1 MAPLLGRKPYP
12 LAKPL
17 AEAPGP
23 GEEVHIIEHT
33 KEAFRN
39 KEEYEARVQRYN
51 ERIWTCKSTGSSQL
65 THKEAWEEEQ
75 EVTELLQEEYP
86 QWFEKPVLEMVHH
99 NTVSLDKLVEMAW
112 VEILT
117 KYAVDEECDFLVG
130 KDKTLQVKVVKIHP
144 LENPEG
150 ETAEKKLEGAC
161 DSPSSDKENA
171 SQENQRKEPP
181 PREEE
186 NRRESLSDRARRSP
200 RKLPTAMKEEKKKW
214 VMPKFLPHKYD
225 VKLINED
232 KVISDVPADSLFRTE
247 RPPTKEIMRYF
258 IRHYALRLGMGE
270 SAPWVVE
277 DELVKKFNLPSKFSD
292 FLLDPHKFLA
302 ENPSAKR
309 KSLSSPEGKPSKKL
323 KMSETPEEDSGNEK
337 GEKKR
342 KKKKDSLG
350 MPLSPTIWGHM
361 QKIKI
366 NGSPL
371 KVKNSGTPKKGD
383 GKGSAPSTPKSGRKS
398 GDKKE
403 GKKSGKSSDKKLNIL
418 KASKKD
424 GKAGPK
430 TPKMKQMT
438 LLHLAKSTPAGS
450 PKKRARSTG
459 MGTPKLGKP
468 LHPMALHLLRY
479 YKENKGKEDKKNSL
493 SSLISK
499 AAKTLSPDER
509 GRLPE
514 ELKELVQKR
523 WELLEQKKRWAA
535 MSEEEKQEEMKKRRE
550 ELKEKLREKAKERR
564 EKEMLVRREQSRR
577 YEDQEIEG
585 DKSLPTFKL
594 VDMPEGLPNTL
605 FGDVAMV
612 VDFLQCYAGLLMPDD
627 QYPITAAALMEA
639 LAGERSGFHYLNRVL
654 VVLLQTLLQDE
665 LAEGYSELDMPLSE
679 IPLTMHS
686 VSELARLC
694 LRPCD
699 AHGEESGQGS
709 EDSGGLGGFDD
720 VVTSE
725 FLDKLD
731 TMEVFE
737 LSPEEKVN
745 LLVALCHRILMTYS
759 VEDHVDARQ
768 QRSAELW
775 KERLAMLKEVNDRKK
790 AERKMRKEMEVKGE
804 KKKEGGAKKEIK
816 KEVKVEP
823 EPEPED
829 MISSV
834 KSRRLMA
841 MQAKKEKEELDRQNK
856 ERMEKEA
863 EEERMR
869 KQRAAAERAFQDG
882 ITKARLVMRRTP
894 LGTDR
899 NHNRYWLFSDVVPG
913 LYIEKGWVHE
923 GIDYSFTPPPE
934 DKPAEPEVEEEEDG
948 ASTATHDSQG
958 AEKDDGSIDGAISE
972 GAQQGAVADIC
983 IETTVPKQGQNL
995 WFICDNPAE
1004 LDELVESLHPQGV
1017 RESELRAKIQS
1028 RYQDIL
1034 HSIHLTR
1041 KARMG
1046 LRTCD
1051 GHAELLNYLR
1061 SDIQEVASRLHK
1073 GGLGYLDDD
1082 KDLKDELKDTESLKD
1097 FGECIITIQACVIK
1111 KFLQGFMAPKQKK
1124 KKKHG
1129 GEESSKAEEVD
1140 EEKRLA
1146 EEARVATAV
1155 EKWKTAIR
1163 EAQTFSRMHVL
1174 LGMLDACIKWDM
1186 SAENARCKVCR
1197 RKGDDEK
1204 LILCDECNKAF
1215 HLFCLRP
1222 ALYRIPAGEWLC
1234 PACQPTVARRGSRSR
1249 NYNQDTDE
1257 EEDEEESE
1265 EEDSEEDEE
1274 DEEENDYKA
1283 MGHSLRP
1290 RKKNK
1295 QSSSRQKSSKSK
1307 SKKPSSSSSSQS
1319 NKQRTGPNSP
1329 ADIDE
1334 LVRQSSQSGVRR
1346 QALELERCEEI
1357 LKKLTKFR
1365 YSWPF
1370 REPVSPEEAE
1380 DYLDIISQPMDFQTM
1395 LGKFSQGS
1403 YRHAQ
1408 DFLEDIKLVF
1418 SNAEEYNQQGSTVL
1432 SCMVKTEQT
1441 FTELLQ
1447 KLLPGLSYLRRRS
1460 RKRVSQ
1466 APATSEEEEEEEEEE
1481 GEEDEEEEEEEDQ
1494 EEEEVPKK
1502 KMQNG
1507 KSNRKRVRNGRGRR
1521 DEESES
1527 EEDNEE
1533 EEEEHDDDD
1542 GRRRSKRTSAT
1553 SSKKDY
1559 REQDSDGERDTRR
1572 LVQRGACRRRH
1583 WGRPSRR
1590 AEEGEPDQPATFQR
1604 DKNRLHEVAGRDGSG
1619 VYWVSDWSPV
1629 ARSATYFLSNQC
1641 SSAQVGQAGLCLTQ
1655 QVFGLSRSC
1664 HWSVNWGGSTRPRS
1678 GAHELEHV
1686 AETPPA
1692 ESLAESALQ
1701 AKQPFLIVKCDPH
1714 GVRVQDSQRSP
1725 AKPSTTSTM
1734 AEQ

>member
-1 MAPLLGRKPYP
+1 
-12 LAKPL
+12 
-17 AEAPGP
+17 
-23 GEEVHIIEHT
+23 
-33 KEAFRN
+33 
-39 KEEYEARVQRYN
+39 
-51 ERIWTCKSTGSSQL
+51 
-65 THKEAWEEEQ
+65 
-75 EVTELLQEEYP
+75 
-86 QWFEKPVLEMVHH
+86 MVHH

-112 VEILT
+112 LEILT

-130 KDKTLQVKVVKIHP
+130 KEKSLQVKVVKIHP
-144 LENPEG
+144 LDNPEG
-150 ETAEKKLEGAC
+150 ESGEKKLEGAC

-200 RKLPTAMKEEKKKW
+200 RKLPIAMKEEKKRW

-232 KVISDVPADSLFRTE
+232 KVISDVPADSLYRTE

-309 KSLSSPEGKPSKKL
+309 KSLSSPEGKPNKRL
-323 KMSETPEEDSGNEK
+323 KTPDTPGEDSGNEK

-342 KKKKDSLG
+342 KRKKDSLG

-361 QKIKI
+361 QKM

-371 KVKNSGTPKKGD
+371 KMKNSGSPKKGE

-403 GKKSGKSSDKKLNIL
+403 GKKTGKSSDKKLNVL

-424 GKAGPK
+424 GKAGAK

-438 LLHLAKSTPAGS
+438 LLHLAKSTSSGS

-479 YKENKGKEDKKNSL
+479 YKENKGKEDKRNSL

-499 AAKTLSPDER
+499 AAKTLSPDDR
-509 GRLPE
+509 DRLPE

-535 MSEEEKQEEMKKRRE
+535 MSEEEKQEEMKKKRK

-585 DKSLPTFKL
+585 GKTLPVFKL

-612 VDFLQCYAGLLMPDD
+612 VDFLHCYAGLLMPDN
-627 QYPITAAALMEA
+627 QYPITAVALMEA
-639 LAGERSGFHYLNRVL
+639 LAGERSGFLYLNRVL

-665 LAEGYSELDMPLSE
+665 LAEGYSELDIPLSE

-699 AHGEESGQGS
+699 AHGEESNQGS
-709 EDSGGLGGFDD
+709 LDTGALGGFDD

-725 FLDKLD
+725 FLEKLE
-731 TMEVFE
+731 TIEVFE
-737 LSPEEKVN
+737 LSPEEKVS

-759 VEDHVDARQ
+759 VEDHVDAMQ
-768 QRSAELW
+768 QRSAEVW

-790 AERKMRKEMEVKGE
+790 AEKQMRKEMEVKGE
-804 KKKEGGAKKEIK
+804 KKKEGSAKKENK

-834 KSRRLMA
+834 KSRRLMS
-841 MQAKKEKEELDRQNK
+841 MQAKKEKEEMDRQNK
-856 ERMEKEA
+856 ERMEKGA

-869 KQRAAAERAFQDG
+869 KQRASVEKAFQEG
-882 ITKARLVMRRTP
+882 ITKSRLVTRRTQ

-923 GIDYSFTPPPE
+923 SIDYNFTPPPE
-934 DKPAEPEVEEEEDG
+934 EKPAKPEEEEDG
-948 ASTATHDSQG
+948 ESAVTQDSQG
-958 AEKDDGSIDGAISE
+958 AEQDDGSIDGAISE
-972 GAQQGAVADIC
+972 GAQQGAAVDIC
-983 IETTVPKQGQNL
+983 IETTVPNQGQNL
-995 WFICDNPAE
+995 WFICDNTAE
-1004 LDELVESLHPQGV
+1004 LEELVESLHPQGV
-1017 RESELRAKIQS
+1017 RESNLKAKIQS
-1028 RYQDIL
+1028 RYQDVL
-1034 HSIHLTR
+1034 HSVHLTR
-1041 KARMG
+1041 KAKMG

-1051 GHAELLNYLR
+1051 GYSELLNYLR
-1061 SDIQEVASRLHK
+1061 SDIQEVASRLQK
-1073 GGLGYLDDD
+1073 GGLGYLDDNVD
-1082 KDLKDELKDTESLKD
+1082 IEEQLKDMENLKD

-1124 KKKHG
+1124 KKKQG

-1140 EEKRLA
+1140 DEKRLA

-1155 EKWKTAIR
+1155 EKWKTALR
-1163 EAQTFSRMHVL
+1163 EALTFSRMHVL

-1222 ALYRIPAGEWLC
+1222 ALYGIPTGEWLC

-1249 NYNQDTDE
+1249 NYNEDTDDEEEE

-1265 EEDSEEDEE
+1265 EEESEEE

-1295 QSSSRQKSSKSK
+1295 QSSSRQKISKSK
-1307 SKKPSSSSSSQS
+1307 PKKQSSSSSQS
-1319 NKQRTGPNSP
+1319 SKPRTGPNSP

-1334 LVRQSSQSGVRR
+1334 LVRQSSQTGVRR
-1346 QALELERCEEI
+1346 QVLELEKCEEI
-1357 LKKLTKFR
+1357 LKKLMKFR

-1370 REPVSPEEAE
+1370 RDPVSVEEAE
-1380 DYLDIISQPMDFQTM
+1380 DYLDIISQPMDFHTM

-1408 DFLEDIKLVF
+1408 DFMEDLKLVF

-1460 RKRVSQ
+1460 RKRISQ
-1466 APATSEEEEEEEEEE
+1466 APATSEEEEEEEEVDEE
-1481 GEEDEEEEEEEDQ
+1481 EVEEEEEEE
-1494 EEEEVPKK
+1494 EEEEPKK

-1507 KSNRKRVRNGRGRR
+1507 KSNGKKPRNVRGQK
-1521 DEESES
+1521 EEER
-1527 EEDNEE
+1527 EE
-1533 EEEEHDDDD
+1533 EEDDDD
-1542 GRRRSKRTSAT
+1542 DDDDKRRSKRTSTT
-1553 SSKKDY
+1553 SGRKDY

-1572 LVQRGACRRRH
+1572 TRQRGG
-1583 WGRPSRR
+1583 W
-1590 AEEGEPDQPATFQR
+1590 
-1604 DKNRLHEVAGRDGSG
+1604 
-1619 VYWVSDWSPV
+1619 SDV
-1629 ARSATYFLSNQC
+1629 GGARSEKDR
-1641 SSAQVGQAGLCLTQ
+1641 SSQ
-1655 QVFGLSRSC
+1655 QRHSKRQKRS
-1664 HWSVNWGGSTRPRS
+1664 
-1678 GAHELEHV
+1678 
-1686 AETPPA
+1686 
-1692 ESLAESALQ
+1692 
-1701 AKQPFLIVKCDPH
+1701 
-1714 GVRVQDSQRSP
+1714 
-1725 AKPSTTSTM
+1725 
-1734 AEQ
+1734 

>member
-17 AEAPGP
+17 AEPPGP
-23 GEEVHIIEHT
+23 GEEVYIIEHT

-39 KEEYEARVQRYN
+39 KEEYESRLQRYD

-117 KYAVDEECDFLVG
+117 KYAVGEECDFLVG
-130 KDKTLQVKVVKIHP
+130 KDKSLQVKVVKIHP

-150 ETAEKKLEGAC
+150 ETGEKKLEGAC

-171 SQENQRKEPP
+171 SQENQRKEPL

-200 RKLPTAMKEEKKKW
+200 RKLPTATKEEKKKW

-232 KVISDVPADSLFRTE
+232 KVISDVPADSLYRTE

-292 FLLDPHKFLA
+292 FLLDPHK
-302 ENPSAKR
+302 NPSTKR
-309 KSLSSPEGKPSKKL
+309 KSLTSPEGKPSKK
-323 KMSETPEEDSGNEK
+323 
-337 GEKKR
+337 
-342 KKKKDSLG
+342 KKKKD
-350 MPLSPTIWGHM
+350 
-361 QKIKI
+361 KIKM

-371 KVKNSGTPKKGD
+371 KVKNSGTPKKGE
-383 GKGSAPSTPKSGRKS
+383 GKGSTTSTPKSGRKS

-403 GKKSGKSSDKKLNIL
+403 GKKTGKSGDKKLNVL

-424 GKAGPK
+424 GKAGAK

-438 LLHLAKSTPAGS
+438 LLHLAKSTSAGS

-499 AAKTLSPDER
+499 AAKTLSPDDR

-535 MSEEEKQEEMKKRRE
+535 MSEEERQEEMKKRRE
-550 ELKEKLREKAKERR
+550 EIKEKLREKAKERR

-585 DKSLPTFKL
+585 GKTLPTFKL

-612 VDFLQCYAGLLMPDD
+612 VDFLHCYAGLLMPDD
-627 QYPITAAALMEA
+627 QYPITAMALMEA
-639 LAGERSGFHYLNRVL
+639 LAGERSGFLYLNRVL

-665 LAEGYSELDMPLSE
+665 LAEGYNELDMPLSE

-699 AHGEESGQGS
+699 AHGEESGKGS
-709 EDSGGLGGFDD
+709 EDLGPMGGFDD

-725 FLDKLD
+725 FLEKLE
-731 TMEVFE
+731 TIEVFE
-737 LSPEEKVN
+737 LSPEEKVS

-759 VEDHVDARQ
+759 VEDHVDEMQ

-790 AERKMRKEMEVKGE
+790 AERKRRKEMEGKGE
-804 KKKEGGAKKEIK
+804 KKKEGGSKKEAK
-816 KEVKVEP
+816 KEVKVEQ

-841 MQAKKEKEELDRQNK
+841 MQAKKEKEEMDRQNK
-856 ERMEKEA
+856 GKLHSRA

-923 GIDYSFTPPPE
+923 SIDYR
-934 DKPAEPEVEEEEDG
+934 
-948 ASTATHDSQG
+948 

-972 GAQQGAVADIC
+972 AAQQGAAADVC
-983 IETTVPKQGQNL
+983 IETTAPKQGQNL
-995 WFICDNPAE
+995 WFICDNPADLE
-1004 LDELVESLHPQGV
+1004 ELVEGLHPQGV
-1017 RESELRAKIQS
+1017 RESELKAKIQS
-1028 RYQDIL
+1028 RYQDIV

-1041 KARMG
+1041 KARLG

-1051 GHAELLNYLR
+1051 GYTELLKYLC
-1061 SDIQEVASRLHK
+1061 SDIQEVASRLQK
-1073 GGLGYLDDD
+1073 GGLGYLDDNMD
-1082 KDLKDELKDTESLKD
+1082 IEDRVISFLKD

-1222 ALYRIPAGEWLC
+1222 ALYRIPHGEWLC

-1249 NYNQDTDE
+1249 NYNQDTEE

-1265 EEDSEEDEE
+1265 EEESEVDEDDEDDS
-1274 DEEENDYKA
+1274 DYKITR
-1283 MGHSLRP
+1283 HRCEY
-1290 RKKNK
+1290 
-1295 QSSSRQKSSKSK
+1295 
-1307 SKKPSSSSSSQS
+1307 
-1319 NKQRTGPNSP
+1319 QRGNYIQVSFVLLLFS
-1329 ADIDE
+1329 DCC
-1334 LVRQSSQSGVRR
+1334 LCVRFLQVRQSSQSGVRR

-1357 LKKLTKFR
+1357 LKKLMKFR

-1370 REPVSPEEAE
+1370 REPVSAEEAE

-1460 RKRVSQ
+1460 RKRVKFPIK
-1466 APATSEEEEEEEEEE
+1466 AMD
-1481 GEEDEEEEEEEDQ
+1481 ED
-1494 EEEEVPKK
+1494 
-1502 KMQNG
+1502 
-1507 KSNRKRVRNGRGRR
+1507 
-1521 DEESES
+1521 
-1527 EEDNEE
+1527 
-1533 EEEEHDDDD
+1533 
-1542 GRRRSKRTSAT
+1542 RS
-1553 SSKKDY
+1553 
-1559 REQDSDGERDTRR
+1559 
-1572 LVQRGACRRRH
+1572 
-1583 WGRPSRR
+1583 
-1590 AEEGEPDQPATFQR
+1590 
-1604 DKNRLHEVAGRDGSG
+1604 
-1619 VYWVSDWSPV
+1619 SPCFICV
-1629 ARSATYFLSNQC
+1629 ELMSI
-1641 SSAQVGQAGLCLTQ
+1641 
-1655 QVFGLSRSC
+1655 
-1664 HWSVNWGGSTRPRS
+1664 PRS
-1678 GAHELEHV
+1678 
-1686 AETPPA
+1686 
-1692 ESLAESALQ
+1692 
-1701 AKQPFLIVKCDPH
+1701 D
-1714 GVRVQDSQRSP
+1714 
-1725 AKPSTTSTM
+1725 
-1734 AEQ
+1734 

>member
-12 LAKPL
+12 LVKPL
-17 AEAPGP
+17 AEPPGP
-23 GEEVHIIEHT
+23 GEEVYIIEHT

-39 KEEYEARVQRYN
+39 KEEYEARLERYS
-51 ERIWTCKSTGSSQL
+51 ERIWTCKSTGSNQL

-75 EVTELLQEEYP
+75 EVTELLQEEYNE
-86 QWFEKPVLEMVHH
+86 WFEKPVLEMVHH

-117 KYAVDEECDFLVG
+117 KYAVGEECDFLVG
-130 KDKTLQVKVVKIHP
+130 KDKSLRVKVVKVHP

-150 ETAEKKLEGAC
+150 EPGEKKLEGAC

-181 PREEE
+181 LREEE
-186 NRRESLSDRARRSP
+186 SRRESLSDRARRSP
-200 RKLPTAMKEEKKKW
+200 RKLPTAMKEEKKRW

-232 KVISDVPADSLFRTE
+232 KVISNVPVDSLFRTE
-247 RPPTKEIMRYF
+247 RPPTKEIIRYF
-258 IRHYALRLGMGE
+258 IRHYALRLGMAE
-270 SAPWVVE
+270 NAPWVVE
-277 DELVKKFNLPSKFSD
+277 DELVKKYSLPSKFSD

-309 KSLSSPEGKPSKKL
+309 KSLTSPDGRSSKKL
-323 KMSETPEEDSGNEK
+323 KTGDTAGQESGNEK

-342 KKKKDSLG
+342 RKKSDGLG

-361 QKIKI
+361 Q
-366 NGSPL
+366 
-371 KVKNSGTPKKGD
+371 VKNSGTPKKD
-383 GKGSAPSTPKSGRKS
+383 GKGSSPASPRSGRKS
-398 GDKKE
+398 VDKKR
-403 GKKSGKSSDKKLNIL
+403 GKKTGKGDDKLNVL

-424 GKAGPK
+424 GKAGAK

-438 LLHLAKSTPAGS
+438 LLHLAKSPPAGS

-499 AAKTLSPDER
+499 AAKALSSDDR

-514 ELKELVQKR
+514 ELRELVQKR

-535 MSEEEKQEEMKKRRE
+535 MSEEERKVEMKKKRE
-550 ELKEKLREKAKERR
+550 ELREKLREKAKERR
-564 EKEMLVRREQSRR
+564 VKEMLVRREQSRR

-585 DKSLPTFKL
+585 GKNLPAFKL

-605 FGDVAMV
+605 FGNVAMV
-612 VDFLQCYAGLLMPDD
+612 VDFLHCYAGLLMPDD
-627 QYPITAAALMEA
+627 QYPITAVALIEA
-639 LAGERSGFHYLNRVL
+639 LAGDRSGFLYLNRVL

-686 VSELARLC
+686 ASELARLC

-699 AHGEESGQGS
+699 THGEESGQGS
-709 EDSGGLGGFDD
+709 EDSGAPGGFDD
-720 VVTSE
+720 VVTTE
-725 FLDKLD
+725 YLEKLE
-731 TMEVFE
+731 TVEVFE
-737 LSPEEKVN
+737 LTPEEKVT

-759 VEDHVDARQ
+759 VVDHVDAKQ

-775 KERLAMLKEVNDRKK
+775 KERLAMLKEVNDRKR
-790 AERKMRKEMEVKGE
+790 AEKKMRKEMESKGE
-804 KKKEGGAKKEIK
+804 KKKESSVKKENK
-816 KEVKVEP
+816 KEAVKA

-834 KSRRLMA
+834 KNRRLMA
-841 MQAKKEKEELDRQNK
+841 MQAKKEKEEMDRQNK

-863 EEERMR
+863 EEERIR
-869 KQRAAAERAFQDG
+869 KQRAATERAFQDG

-923 GIDYSFTPPPE
+923 GIDYNFTPPPE
-934 DKPAEPEVEEEEDG
+934 DKPAEPEVEDEEEEDSE
-948 ASTATHDSQG
+948 AAAAPDSQE
-958 AEKDDGSIDGAISE
+958 AEKDDGSVDGAASE
-972 GAQQGAVADIC
+972 GLQQGPAVDVC

-995 WFICDNPAE
+995 WFICGSPAE
-1004 LDELVESLHPQGV
+1004 LEELVESLHPQGV
-1017 RESELRAKIQS
+1017 RESELKGNIQS
-1028 RYQDIL
+1028 RYQEIV
-1034 HSIHLTR
+1034 HSIHLSR
-1041 KARMG
+1041 KAKLG

-1051 GHAELLNYLR
+1051 GYSELLKYMR
-1061 SDIQEVASRLHK
+1061 SDIQEVASRLQK
-1073 GGLGYLDDD
+1073 GGLGYLDDNTD
-1082 KDLKDELKDTESLKD
+1082 IEDQLEHMESLKD
-1097 FGECIITIQACVIK
+1097 FGECVITIQACVIK

-1124 KKKHG
+1124 KKKQG

-1222 ALYRIPAGEWLC
+1222 ALYRIPTGEWLC
-1234 PACQPTVARRGSRSR
+1234 PACQPTIARRGSRSR

-1257 EEDEEESE
+1257 EEDEEDSE
-1265 EEDSEEDEE
+1265 EEDSDEDEE

-1295 QSSSRQKSSKSK
+1295 QSSTRQKSSKSK
-1307 SKKPSSSSSSQS
+1307 SKKPSQGS
-1319 NKQRTGPNSP
+1319 KQKTGPNSP

-1334 LVRQSSQSGVRR
+1334 LVRQSSQTGVRR
-1346 QALELERCEEI
+1346 QVLELERCEEI
-1357 LKKLTKFR
+1357 LKKLMKFR

-1370 REPVSPEEAE
+1370 REPVSLEEAE

-1395 LGKFSQGS
+1395 LGKFGQSS

-1408 DFLEDIKLVF
+1408 DFFEDLKLVF

-1432 SCMVKTEQT
+1432 SCMVKTEQA

-1447 KLLPGLSYLRRRS
+1447 KLLPGLTYLRRRS

-1466 APATSEEEEEEEEEE
+1466 QPATSEEEEEEEEEE
-1481 GEEDEEEEEEEDQ
+1481 DEEEEEEDEEQ
-1494 EEEEVPKK
+1494 EEEPKK

-1507 KSNRKRVRNGRGRR
+1507 KSSRKNARNARGRKGR
-1521 DEESES
+1521 ERESES
-1527 EEDNEE
+1527 EQDEDEE
-1533 EEEEHDDDD
+1533 EEEEEEEEEDD
-1542 GRRRSKRTSAT
+1542 GGPRRSKRSQA
-1553 SSKKDY
+1553 SRSRKDY

-1572 LVQRGACRRRH
+1572 TRQRGGRGDASSDED
-1583 WGRPSRR
+1583 RPS
-1590 AEEGEPDQPATFQR
+1590 QQR
-1604 DKNRLHEVAGRDGSG
+1604 HSKRQK
-1619 VYWVSDWSPV
+1619 
-1629 ARSATYFLSNQC
+1629 RS
-1641 SSAQVGQAGLCLTQ
+1641 
-1655 QVFGLSRSC
+1655 
-1664 HWSVNWGGSTRPRS
+1664 
-1678 GAHELEHV
+1678 
-1686 AETPPA
+1686 
-1692 ESLAESALQ
+1692 
-1701 AKQPFLIVKCDPH
+1701 
-1714 GVRVQDSQRSP
+1714 
-1725 AKPSTTSTM
+1725 
-1734 AEQ
+1734 

>member
-17 AEAPGP
+17 AEPPGP
-23 GEEVHIIEHT
+23 GEEVYIIEHT

-39 KEEYEARVQRYN
+39 KEEYEARLQRYS
-51 ERIWTCKSTGSSQL
+51 ERIWTCKSTGSNQL

-117 KYAVDEECDFLVG
+117 KYAVGEECDFLVG
-130 KDKTLQVKVVKIHP
+130 KDKSLRVRVVKIHP

-150 ETAEKKLEGAC
+150 EAGEKKLEGAC

-181 PREEE
+181 LREED
-186 NRRESLSDRARRSP
+186 NRRDSLSDRARRSP
-200 RKLPTAMKEEKKKW
+200 RKLSTVMKEEKKKW

-225 VKLINED
+225 VKLVNED

-292 FLLDPHKFLA
+292 FLLDPHK
-302 ENPSAKR
+302 NPSAKR

-323 KMSETPEEDSGNEK
+323 KTSDTPGEESGAE
-337 GEKKR
+337 
-342 KKKKDSLG
+342 
-350 MPLSPTIWGHM
+350 
-361 QKIKI
+361 
-366 NGSPL
+366 
-371 KVKNSGTPKKGD
+371 
-383 GKGSAPSTPKSGRKS
+383 GKSSAPSTPKSGKKS

-403 GKKSGKSSDKKLNIL
+403 SKKTGKSDKKLNCL

-424 GKAGPK
+424 SKTGPK

-459 MGTPKLGKP
+459 AGTPKLGKP

-479 YKENKGKEDKKNSL
+479 YKENKGKEDKKNAL

-499 AAKTLSPDER
+499 AAKTLSPEDW

-535 MSEEEKQEEMKKRRE
+535 MSEEERQEEMKKKRE

-585 DKSLPTFKL
+585 GKPLPTFRL

-612 VDFLQCYAGLLMPDD
+612 VDFLNCYSGLLMPDD
-627 QYPITAAALMEA
+627 QYPITAVALMEA
-639 LAGERSGFHYLNRVL
+639 LAGDKSGFLYLNRVL

-686 VSELARLC
+686 VSELVRLC
-694 LRPCD
+694 LRPSD
-699 AHGEESGQGS
+699 THG
-709 EDSGGLGGFDD
+709 EDSGQDSEDWALGGFDD

-725 FLDKLD
+725 FLDRLE
-731 TMEVFE
+731 TAEIFE
-737 LSPEEKVN
+737 LSPQEKVS

-759 VEDHVDARQ
+759 VEDHVDTMQ

-775 KERLAMLKEVNDRKK
+775 KERLATLKEVNDRKK
-790 AERKMRKEMEVKGE
+790 AERKKRKEMEGKE
-804 KKKEGGAKKEIK
+804 KKKDGSAKKESK
-816 KEVKVEP
+816 KEVKV

-841 MQAKKEKEELDRQNK
+841 IQAKKEKEEQDRQNK

-869 KQRAAAERAFQDG
+869 RQRAAAERAFQDG
-882 ITKARLVMRRTP
+882 ITKAKLVLRRAP

-923 GIDYSFTPPPE
+923 SIDYNYTPPPE
-934 DKPAEPEVEEEEDG
+934 EKPAEPAETAEPAEPAEAEE
-948 ASTATHDSQG
+948 
-958 AEKDDGSIDGAISE
+958 KP
-972 GAQQGAVADIC
+972 V
-983 IETTVPKQGQNL
+983 ETTIPKQGQNL
-995 WFICDNPAE
+995 WFICDTQVE
-1004 LDELVESLHPQGV
+1004 LEELMESLHPQGV
-1017 RESELRAKIQS
+1017 RESELRSKIQS
-1028 RYQDIL
+1028 RYQEL
-1034 HSIHLTR
+1034 VHSIHLSR
-1041 KARMG
+1041 KAKLG

-1051 GHAELLNYLR
+1051 GHQELLKYLR
-1061 SDIQEVASRLHK
+1061 SDIQEVASRLQK
-1073 GGLGYLDDD
+1073 GGLGYLDENTDIED
-1082 KDLKDELKDTESLKD
+1082 QVVNMESLKD

-1124 KKKHG
+1124 KKKYG
-1129 GEESSKAEEVD
+1129 GEENPKAEEVD
-1140 EEKRLA
+1140 EEKKLA

-1234 PACQPTVARRGSRSR
+1234 PACQPAVARRCSRAR
-1249 NYNQDTDE
+1249 NYNEDTDE
-1257 EEDEEESE
+1257 EEEEEESE
-1265 EEDSEEDEE
+1265 EEDSDEEDED

-1283 MGHSLRP
+1283 MGHSCEP
-1290 RKKNK
+1290 RWTFLCLLFV
-1295 QSSSRQKSSKSK
+1295 Q
-1307 SKKPSSSSSSQS
+1307 
-1319 NKQRTGPNSP
+1319 
-1329 ADIDE
+1329 
-1334 LVRQSSQSGVRR
+1334 VRQSSRSGMRR

-1357 LKKLTKFR
+1357 LQKLIKFR

-1370 REPVSPEEAE
+1370 REPVSSEEAE
-1380 DYLDIISQPMDFQTM
+1380 DYLDVIANPMDFQTM
-1395 LGKFSQGS
+1395 QGKFSQGS

-1408 DFLEDIKLVF
+1408 DFLEDMKLVF
-1418 SNAEEYNQQGSTVL
+1418 SNAEEYNQEGSPVL
-1432 SCMVKTEQT
+1432 ACMTKTEQSL
-1441 FTELLQ
+1441 TELLH
-1447 KLLPGLSYLRRRS
+1447 KLLPGLSYLRRHL
-1460 RKRVSQ
+1460 K
-1466 APATSEEEEEEEEEE
+1466 
-1481 GEEDEEEEEEEDQ
+1481 
-1494 EEEEVPKK
+1494 
-1502 KMQNG
+1502 
-1507 KSNRKRVRNGRGRR
+1507 
-1521 DEESES
+1521 
-1527 EEDNEE
+1527 
-1533 EEEEHDDDD
+1533 
-1542 GRRRSKRTSAT
+1542 
-1553 SSKKDY
+1553 
-1559 REQDSDGERDTRR
+1559 
-1572 LVQRGACRRRH
+1572 
-1583 WGRPSRR
+1583 
-1590 AEEGEPDQPATFQR
+1590 
-1604 DKNRLHEVAGRDGSG
+1604 
-1619 VYWVSDWSPV
+1619 
-1629 ARSATYFLSNQC
+1629 
-1641 SSAQVGQAGLCLTQ
+1641 
-1655 QVFGLSRSC
+1655 
-1664 HWSVNWGGSTRPRS
+1664 
-1678 GAHELEHV
+1678 
-1686 AETPPA
+1686 
-1692 ESLAESALQ
+1692 
-1701 AKQPFLIVKCDPH
+1701 
-1714 GVRVQDSQRSP
+1714 
-1725 AKPSTTSTM
+1725 
-1734 AEQ
+1734 

>member
-17 AEAPGP
+17 AEPPGP
-23 GEEVHIIEHT
+23 GEEVYIIEHT

-51 ERIWTCKSTGSSQL
+51 ERIWTCKSTGSNQL

-86 QWFEKPVLEMVHH
+86 LWFEKPVLEMVHH

-112 VEILT
+112 MEILT

-130 KDKTLQVKVVKIHP
+130 KDKSLQVKVVKIHP

-150 ETAEKKLEGAC
+150 EMGEKKLEGAC

-200 RKLPTAMKEEKKKW
+200 RKLPNAMKEEKKKW

-225 VKLINED
+225 VKLVNED
-232 KVISDVPADSLFRTE
+232 KVISDVPADSLNRTE
-247 RPPTKEIMRYF
+247 RPPTKEIIRYF

-309 KSLSSPEGKPSKKL
+309 KSLSSPEGKPNKRL
-323 KMSETPEEDSGNEK
+323 KSPDTPGDDSGNEK

-361 QKIKI
+361 QKIKM

-371 KVKNSGTPKKGD
+371 KMKNSGSPKKGEE
-383 GKGSAPSTPKSGRKS
+383 GKKTGKS
-398 GDKKE
+398 GDKK
-403 GKKSGKSSDKKLNIL
+403 LNVL
-418 KASKKD
+418 KASKKED
-424 GKAGPK
+424 KAGAK

-450 PKKRARSTG
+450 PKKRARSTSI
-459 MGTPKLGKP
+459 GTPKLGKP

-493 SSLISK
+493 SGLISK
-499 AAKTLSPDER
+499 AAKTLSPDDR

-550 ELKEKLREKAKERR
+550 EVKEKLREKAKERR

-585 DKSLPTFKL
+585 GKTLPTFKL

-612 VDFLQCYAGLLMPDD
+612 VDFLHCYAGLLMPDD
-627 QYPITAAALMEA
+627 QYPITAGALMEA
-639 LAGERSGFHYLNRVL
+639 LAGERSGFLYLNRVL

-699 AHGEESGQGS
+699 AHGEESARGS
-709 EDSGGLGGFDD
+709 VDSGALGGFDD

-725 FLDKLD
+725 FLEKLE
-731 TMEVFE
+731 TIEVFE
-737 LSPEEKVN
+737 LSPEEKVS
-745 LLVALCHRILMTYS
+745 LLVAMCHRILMTYS
-759 VEDHVDARQ
+759 VEDHVDAMQ
-768 QRSAELW
+768 QRSAEVW
-775 KERLAMLKEVNDRKK
+775 KERLAMLKEVNDRKR
-790 AERKMRKEMEVKGE
+790 AEKQMRKEMEGKGE
-804 KKKEGGAKKEIK
+804 KKKEGGAKKENK
-816 KEVKVEP
+816 KEVKV

-834 KSRRLMA
+834 KSRRLMS
-841 MQAKKEKEELDRQNK
+841 MQAKKEKEEMDRQNK

-869 KQRAAAERAFQDG
+869 KQRAAVERAFQDG

-899 NHNRYWLFSDVVPG
+899 SHNRYWLFSDVVPG

-923 GIDYSFTPPPE
+923 SIDYSFTPPPE
-934 DKPAEPEVEEEEDG
+934 DKPAEPEVEEEED
-948 ASTATHDSQG
+948 
-958 AEKDDGSIDGAISE
+958 AEKDDGSIDGAICE
-972 GAQQGAVADIC
+972 GAQQGAAPDIC
-983 IETTVPKQGQNL
+983 IETTVPNQGQNL
-995 WFICDNPAE
+995 WFVCESTAE
-1004 LDELVESLHPQGV
+1004 LEELVESLHPQGV
-1017 RESELRAKIQS
+1017 RESELKLSLPCS

-1034 HSIHLTR
+1034 HSVHLTR
-1041 KARMG
+1041 KSKMA

-1051 GHAELLNYLR
+1051 GYAELLNYLR
-1061 SDIQEVASRLHK
+1061 SDIHEVASRLQK
-1073 GGLGYLDDD
+1073 GGLGYLDDNMD
-1082 KDLKDELKDTESLKD
+1082 IEDQVINMESLKD

-1124 KKKHG
+1124 KKKQG

-1222 ALYRIPAGEWLC
+1222 ALYRIPDGEWLC

-1249 NYNQDTDE
+1249 NYNQDTDDE

-1265 EEDSEEDEE
+1265 EEESEEDEE

-1283 MGHSLRP
+1283 MGHSCEYRRERIKSRFHKIVSAQWFIIRVSTRNKLRMSG
-1290 RKKNK
+1290 
-1295 QSSSRQKSSKSK
+1295 QMSLLISMYQL
-1307 SKKPSSSSSSQS
+1307 Q
-1319 NKQRTGPNSP
+1319 TG
-1329 ADIDE
+1329 I
-1334 LVRQSSQSGVRR
+1334 LVRQSSLSGVRR

-1357 LKKLTKFR
+1357 LKKLMKFR

-1370 REPVSPEEAE
+1370 REPVSTEEAE

-1395 LGKFSQGS
+1395 LGKFSQGL
-1403 YRHAQ
+1403 YRHGQ
-1408 DFLEDIKLVF
+1408 DFLEDLKLVF
-1418 SNAEEYNQQGSTVL
+1418 SNAEEYNQQGSSVL
-1432 SCMVKTEQT
+1432 SCMVKTEQS
-1441 FTELLQ
+1441 FIELLQ

-1460 RKRVSQ
+1460 RKRVSR
-1466 APATSEEEEEEEEEE
+1466 APATSEEEEEEEEAEE
-1481 GEEDEEEEEEEDQ
+1481 DEEEPKKKIQNGKSNRKKTRNVQGRREEESESGEEEEEEEEEEED
-1494 EEEEVPKK
+1494 
-1502 KMQNG
+1502 
-1507 KSNRKRVRNGRGRR
+1507 
-1521 DEESES
+1521 
-1527 EEDNEE
+1527 
-1533 EEEEHDDDD
+1533 DDDD
-1542 GRRRSKRTSAT
+1542 GRRRSKRTSTT
-1553 SSKKDY
+1553 SGRKDY

-1572 LVQRGACRRRH
+1572 TRQRGGRGDAGAASSDEDRSSKQRH
-1583 WGRPSRR
+1583 SKR
-1590 AEEGEPDQPATFQR
+1590 Q
-1604 DKNRLHEVAGRDGSG
+1604 K
-1619 VYWVSDWSPV
+1619 
-1629 ARSATYFLSNQC
+1629 RS
-1641 SSAQVGQAGLCLTQ
+1641 
-1655 QVFGLSRSC
+1655 
-1664 HWSVNWGGSTRPRS
+1664 
-1678 GAHELEHV
+1678 
-1686 AETPPA
+1686 
-1692 ESLAESALQ
+1692 
-1701 AKQPFLIVKCDPH
+1701 
-1714 GVRVQDSQRSP
+1714 
-1725 AKPSTTSTM
+1725 
-1734 AEQ
+1734 

>member
-17 AEAPGP
+17 AEPPGP
-23 GEEVHIIEHT
+23 GEEVYIIEHT

-39 KEEYEARVQRYN
+39 KEEYEARLQRYN

-86 QWFEKPVLEMVHH
+86 KWFEKPVLEMVHH

-117 KYAVDEECDFLVG
+117 KYAVGEECDFLVG
-130 KDKTLQVKVVKIHP
+130 KEKSLRVTVVKIHP
-144 LENPEG
+144 LENTEG
-150 ETAEKKLEGAC
+150 ESGEKKLEGAC

-181 PREEE
+181 PREE

-200 RKLPTAMKEEKKKW
+200 RKLPTAMKEERKKW
-214 VMPKFLPHKYD
+214 AMPKFLPHKYD

-232 KVISDVPADSLFRTE
+232 KVICDVPADSLYRTE

-277 DELVKKFNLPSKFSD
+277 DELVKKFNLPSKFND

-302 ENPSAKR
+302 ENPSTKR
-309 KSLSSPEGKPSKKL
+309 KSLSSPEGKPNKKL
-323 KMSETPEEDSGNEK
+323 KTADTPGEDSGNEK
-337 GEKKR
+337 EEKTK
-342 KKKKDSLG
+342 KKKKDALG

-361 QKIKI
+361 QKIKM

-371 KVKNSGTPKKGD
+371 KVKNSGTPKKGE
-383 GKGSAPSTPKSGRKS
+383 GKGSAPSTPKSGKKS

-403 GKKSGKSSDKKLNIL
+403 GKKTGKSGEKKLNVL

-424 GKAGPK
+424 GKAGAK
-430 TPKMKQMT
+430 GPKMKQMT
-438 LLHLAKSTPAGS
+438 LLHLAKSGAAGS
-450 PKKRARSTG
+450 PKKRARSSG
-459 MGTPKLGKP
+459 IGTPKLGKP

-499 AAKTLSPDER
+499 AAKTLSPDDR
-509 GRLPE
+509 SRLPE

-535 MSEEEKQEEMKKRRE
+535 MSEEEKKEEMKKRRE

-585 DKSLPTFKL
+585 GKPLPAFKL

-605 FGDVAMV
+605 FGNVAMV
-612 VDFLQCYAGLLMPDD
+612 VDFLHCYSGLLMPND

-639 LAGERSGFHYLNRVL
+639 LAGERSGFLYLNRVL

-686 VSELARLC
+686 ASELARLC

-709 EDSGGLGGFDD
+709 EDSGAMGGYDD

-725 FLDKLD
+725 FLDKLE
-731 TMEVFE
+731 TTEVFE
-737 LSPEEKVN
+737 LSPEEKVT

-759 VEDHVDARQ
+759 VEDHVDAMQ

-775 KERLAMLKEVNDRKK
+775 KERLAMLKEANDRKR
-790 AERKMRKEMEVKGE
+790 AEKKRQKEMENKGE
-804 KKKEGGAKKEIK
+804 KKKEGSSKKEVK
-816 KEVKVEP
+816 KEVKV

-841 MQAKKEKEELDRQNK
+841 MQAKKEKEEMDRQNK

-882 ITKARLVMRRTP
+882 ITKARQVMRRTP

-899 NHNRYWLFSDVVPG
+899 NHNRFWLFSDVVPG

-923 GIDYSFTPPPE
+923 SIDYSFTPPPE
-934 DKPAEPEVEEEEDG
+934 EKPAEPEVEEEEDG
-948 ASTATHDSQG
+948 T
-958 AEKDDGSIDGAISE
+958 EKDDGSVDGAVSE
-972 GAQQGAVADIC
+972 GAQQGAAPDVC
-983 IETTVPKQGQNL
+983 IETTVSMSL
-995 WFICDNPAE
+995 E
-1004 LDELVESLHPQGV
+1004 ELVESLHSQGV
-1017 RESELRAKIQS
+1017 RESELKSNIQS
-1028 RYQDIL
+1028 RYQEIL

-1041 KARMG
+1041 KARLG

-1051 GHAELLNYLR
+1051 GYAELLKYLR
-1061 SDIQEVASRLHK
+1061 SDIQEVASRLQK
-1073 GGLGYLDDD
+1073 GGLGYLDDNVDIED
-1082 KDLKDELKDTESLKD
+1082 KLKDMESLKD

-1124 KKKHG
+1124 KKKQA

-1222 ALYRIPAGEWLC
+1222 ALYRVPNGEWLC
-1234 PACQPTVARRGSRSR
+1234 PACQPTVARRGSRVR
-1249 NYNQDTDE
+1249 NYKQDSDE
-1257 EEDEEESE
+1257 EDDEEESE
-1265 EEDSEEDEE
+1265 EEDSEEEDE
-1274 DEEENDYKA
+1274 DEEENDYKLLCVP
-1283 MGHSLRP
+1283 SL
-1290 RKKNK
+1290 
-1295 QSSSRQKSSKSK
+1295 Q
-1307 SKKPSSSSSSQS
+1307 
-1319 NKQRTGPNSP
+1319 
-1329 ADIDE
+1329 
-1334 LVRQSSQSGVRR
+1334 VRQSSQTGVSR
-1346 QALELERCEEI
+1346 QVLELERCEEI
-1357 LKKLTKFR
+1357 LKKLMKYR

-1370 REPVSPEEAE
+1370 REPVSSEEAE
-1380 DYLDIISQPMDFQTM
+1380 DYLDIISQPMDYQTM

-1408 DFLEDIKLVF
+1408 DFLEDVKLVF

-1447 KLLPGLSYLRRRS
+1447 KLLPGLSYIRRRS
-1460 RKRVSQ
+1460 RKRVYQ
-1466 APATSEEEEEEEEEE
+1466 APATSEEEEEEEE
-1481 GEEDEEEEEEEDQ
+1481 DEEEEEE
-1494 EEEEVPKK
+1494 PKK
-1502 KMQNG
+1502 KMTNG
-1507 KSNRKRVRNGRGRR
+1507 KSHCN
-1521 DEESES
+1521 
-1527 EEDNEE
+1527 
-1533 EEEEHDDDD
+1533 
-1542 GRRRSKRTSAT
+1542 
-1553 SSKKDY
+1553 
-1559 REQDSDGERDTRR
+1559 
-1572 LVQRGACRRRH
+1572 
-1583 WGRPSRR
+1583 
-1590 AEEGEPDQPATFQR
+1590 
-1604 DKNRLHEVAGRDGSG
+1604 
-1619 VYWVSDWSPV
+1619 
-1629 ARSATYFLSNQC
+1629 
-1641 SSAQVGQAGLCLTQ
+1641 LT
-1655 QVFGLSRSC
+1655 
-1664 HWSVNWGGSTRPRS
+1664 
-1678 GAHELEHV
+1678 
-1686 AETPPA
+1686 
-1692 ESLAESALQ
+1692 
-1701 AKQPFLIVKCDPH
+1701 
-1714 GVRVQDSQRSP
+1714 
-1725 AKPSTTSTM
+1725 
-1734 AEQ
+1734 

>member
-17 AEAPGP
+17 AEPPGP
-23 GEEVHIIEHT
+23 GEEVYIIEHS

-39 KEEYEARVQRYN
+39 KEEYEARLERYS
-51 ERIWTCKSTGSSQL
+51 ERIWTCKSTGSNQL

-117 KYAVDEECDFLVG
+117 KYAVGEECDFMVG
-130 KDKTLQVKVVKIHP
+130 KDKSLPAKVVKIHP

-150 ETAEKKLEGAC
+150 ETGEKKLEGAC

-200 RKLPTAMKEEKKKW
+200 RKLPTAMKEERKRW

-232 KVISDVPADSLFRTE
+232 KVISDVPVDSLNRTE

-309 KSLSSPEGKPSKKL
+309 KSLTSPEGKPSKKL
-323 KMSETPEEDSGNEK
+323 RTPDTPGDDSGNEK

-342 KKKKDSLG
+342 KKKKDAMG

-361 QKIKI
+361 QKIKM

-383 GKGSAPSTPKSGRKS
+383 GKSSAPSTPKSGRKS

-403 GKKSGKSSDKKLNIL
+403 GKKTGKSGDKKLNVL

-424 GKAGPK
+424 GKAGAK

-499 AAKTLSPDER
+499 AAKTLSPDDR

-523 WELLEQKKRWAA
+523 WELLEQKRRWAA
-535 MSEEEKQEEMKKRRE
+535 MSEEERQEEMKKKRE
-550 ELKEKLREKAKERR
+550 ELREKLREKAKERR

-585 DKSLPTFKL
+585 GKTMPTFKL

-612 VDFLQCYAGLLMPDD
+612 VDFLNAYAGLLMPDD
-627 QYPITAAALMEA
+627 QYPITAVALMEA
-639 LAGERSGFHYLNRVL
+639 LSGESSGFLYLNRVL

-709 EDSGGLGGFDD
+709 EASGALGGFDD

-725 FLDKLD
+725 FLEKLE
-731 TMEVFE
+731 TIEVFE

-759 VEDHVDARQ
+759 VEDHVDSMQ

-790 AERKMRKEMEVKGE
+790 AEKKKQMESKGE
-804 KKKEGGAKKEIK
+804 KKKEGGAKKEVK
-816 KEVKVEP
+816 KEVKVEPEP

-834 KSRRLMA
+834 KSRRLMS

-869 KQRAAAERAFQDG
+869 RQRASAERAFQDG

-923 GIDYSFTPPPE
+923 SIDYNFTPPPE
-934 DKPAEPEVEEEEDG
+934 EKPAEPEEKPAEAEPEEKPAEAEPEGEEEEEAD
-948 ASTATHDSQG
+948 AEPAATQESQG
-958 AEKDDGSIDGAISE
+958 AEKDDGSVDGAVSE
-972 GAQQGAVADIC
+972 SAQQGAAAADVC
-983 IETTVPKQGQNL
+983 IETTVPNQGQNL
-995 WFICDNPAE
+995 WFICDSPAE
-1004 LDELVESLHPQGV
+1004 LDELLESLHSQGV
-1017 RESELRAKIQS
+1017 RESGLKTKIQS

-1041 KARMG
+1041 KGKLG

-1051 GHAELLNYLR
+1051 GNAELLKYLR
-1061 SDIQEVASRLHK
+1061 SDIQEVASRLQK
-1073 GGLGYLDDD
+1073 GGLGYLDDNID
-1082 KDLKDELKDTESLKD
+1082 IEDQLKEMDNLKD

-1124 KKKHG
+1124 KKRQG
-1129 GEESSKAEEVD
+1129 AEESSKSEEVD

-1146 EEARVATAV
+1146 EEAKVATAV

-1197 RKGDDEK
+1197 KKGDDEK

-1249 NYNQDTDE
+1249 NYNQDSDE
-1257 EEDEEESE
+1257 EDSEEESE
-1265 EEDSEEDEE
+1265 EEDSEEDED
-1274 DEEENDYKA
+1274 DEEDNDYKA

-1307 SKKPSSSSSSQS
+1307 SKKQSSSSS
-1319 NKQRTGPNSP
+1319 KQRTGPNSP

-1357 LKKLTKFR
+1357 LKKLMKFR

-1370 REPVSPEEAE
+1370 REPVSTEEAE
-1380 DYLDIISQPMDFQTM
+1380 DYLDIISQPMDFQTI
-1395 LGKFSQGS
+1395 LGKCSQGS

-1408 DFLEDIKLVF
+1408 DFLEDMKLVF

-1460 RKRVSQ
+1460 RKRISK
-1466 APATSEEEEEEEEEE
+1466 APATSEEDE
-1481 GEEDEEEEEEEDQ
+1481 EEDEEEEEEE
-1494 EEEEVPKK
+1494 PKK

-1507 KSNRKRVRNGRGRR
+1507 KSSRKKSGNGRVQR

-1527 EEDNEE
+1527 EEEE
-1533 EEEEHDDDD
+1533 EEEGDDDNDEEDD
-1542 GRRRSKRTSAT
+1542 GRRRSKRASA
-1553 SSKKDY
+1553 SSGKKDY

-1572 LVQRGACRRRH
+1572 TRQRG
-1583 WGRPSRR
+1583 GR
-1590 AEEGEPDQPATFQR
+1590 GD
-1604 DKNRLHEVAGRDGSG
+1604 AG
-1619 VYWVSDWSPV
+1619 
-1629 ARSATYFLSNQC
+1629 
-1641 SSAQVGQAGLCLTQ
+1641 
-1655 QVFGLSRSC
+1655 
-1664 HWSVNWGGSTRPRS
+1664 GGSSDDERS
-1678 GAHELEHV
+1678 SH
-1686 AETPPA
+1686 
-1692 ESLAESALQ
+1692 
-1701 AKQPFLIVKCDPH
+1701 
-1714 GVRVQDSQRSP
+1714 QRHS
-1725 AKPSTTSTM
+1725 KRLKRS
-1734 AEQ
+1734 

>member
-17 AEAPGP
+17 AEPPGP
-23 GEEVHIIEHT
+23 GEEVYIIEHT

-39 KEEYEARVQRYN
+39 KEEYEARLQRYD

-130 KDKTLQVKVVKIHP
+130 KEKSLRAKVVKIHP

-150 ETAEKKLEGAC
+150 ETGEKKLEGAC

-171 SQENQRKEPP
+171 SQENQRKEPL

-232 KVISDVPADSLFRTE
+232 KVISDVPVDSLYRTE

-309 KSLSSPEGKPSKKL
+309 KSLTSPEGKPSKKL
-323 KMSETPEEDSGNEK
+323 KTSDTPGEDSGNEK

-361 QKIKI
+361 QKIKM

-371 KVKNSGTPKKGD
+371 KVKNSGTPKKGE
-383 GKGSAPSTPKSGRKS
+383 GKGSAPSTPKSSRKS

-403 GKKSGKSSDKKLNIL
+403 GKKTGKSGDKKLNVL
-418 KASKKD
+418 KASKKE
-424 GKAGPK
+424 GKAGAK

-499 AAKTLSPDER
+499 AAKTLSPDDR

-585 DKSLPTFKL
+585 GKTLPTFKL

-612 VDFLQCYAGLLMPDD
+612 VEFLHCYAGLLMPDD
-627 QYPITAAALMEA
+627 QYPITAVALMEA
-639 LAGERSGFHYLNRVL
+639 LAGERSGFLYLNRVL

-725 FLDKLD
+725 FLDKLE
-731 TMEVFE
+731 TIEVFE
-737 LSPEEKVN
+737 LSPEEKVS

-759 VEDHVDARQ
+759 VEDHVDAKQ

-790 AERKMRKEMEVKGE
+790 EEKKKRKEMEGKGE
-804 KKKEGGAKKEIK
+804 KKKEAGAKKEIK

-823 EPEPED
+823 EPEPDD

-841 MQAKKEKEELDRQNK
+841 MQAKKEKEEMDRQNK

-869 KQRAAAERAFQDG
+869 KQRAATEKAFQDG

-923 GIDYSFTPPPE
+923 SIDYSFTPPPE

-948 ASTATHDSQG
+948 GSAATHDSQG

-972 GAQQGAVADIC
+972 GAQQVAAADIC

-1004 LDELVESLHPQGV
+1004 LEELVESLHPQGV
-1017 RESELRAKIQS
+1017 RESELKAKIQS

-1041 KARMG
+1041 KGKMG

-1051 GHAELLNYLR
+1051 GYAELLKYMR
-1061 SDIQEVASRLHK
+1061 SDIQEVSSRLQK
-1073 GGLGYLDDD
+1073 GGLGYLDDNID
-1082 KDLKDELKDTESLKD
+1082 IEDQLKDMESLKE

-1163 EAQTFSRMHVL
+1163 EAQSFSRMHVL

-1222 ALYRIPAGEWLC
+1222 ALYRIPEGEWLC

-1295 QSSSRQKSSKSK
+1295 QRQKSSKSK
-1307 SKKPSSSSSSQS
+1307 SKKQSSSSSQS
-1319 NKQRTGPNSP
+1319 SKQRTGPNSP

-1346 QALELERCEEI
+1346 QVLELERCEEI

-1370 REPVSPEEAE
+1370 REPVSTEEAE

-1408 DFLEDIKLVF
+1408 DFLEDMKLVF

-1466 APATSEEEEEEEEEE
+1466 APATSEEEDEEDEE
-1481 GEEDEEEEEEEDQ
+1481 EEDEEEEE
-1494 EEEEVPKK
+1494 PKK

-1507 KSNRKRVRNGRGRR
+1507 KSNRKKARNGRGRR
-1521 DEESES
+1521 DGESES
-1527 EEDNEE
+1527 EEEDDDEE
-1533 EEEEHDDDD
+1533 EEEDDDDDDDD

-1553 SSKKDY
+1553 SGKKDY

-1572 LVQRGACRRRH
+1572 TRQRGGRGDAGGASSDEDRSSQQRH
-1583 WGRPSRR
+1583 SKR
-1590 AEEGEPDQPATFQR
+1590 Q
-1604 DKNRLHEVAGRDGSG
+1604 K
-1619 VYWVSDWSPV
+1619 
-1629 ARSATYFLSNQC
+1629 RS
-1641 SSAQVGQAGLCLTQ
+1641 
-1655 QVFGLSRSC
+1655 
-1664 HWSVNWGGSTRPRS
+1664 
-1678 GAHELEHV
+1678 
-1686 AETPPA
+1686 
-1692 ESLAESALQ
+1692 
-1701 AKQPFLIVKCDPH
+1701 
-1714 GVRVQDSQRSP
+1714 
-1725 AKPSTTSTM
+1725 
-1734 AEQ
+1734 

>member
-17 AEAPGP
+17 AEPPGP
-23 GEEVHIIEHT
+23 GEEIYIIEHT

-39 KEEYEARVQRYN
+39 KEEYEARLQRYN

-117 KYAVDEECDFLVG
+117 KYAVGEECDFLVG
-130 KDKTLQVKVVKIHP
+130 KDKTLRVKVAKIHP

-150 ETAEKKLEGAC
+150 ETGEKKLEGAC

-232 KVISDVPADSLFRTE
+232 KVISNVPADSLYRTE

-309 KSLSSPEGKPSKKL
+309 KSLTSPEGKPSKRL
-323 KMSETPEEDSGNEK
+323 KTSDTPGEDSENEK
-337 GEKKR
+337 GDKKQ
-342 KKKKDSLG
+342 KKKKDALG

-361 QKIKI
+361 QVIKM

-371 KVKNSGTPKKGD
+371 KVKNSGTPKKE
-383 GKGSAPSTPKSGRKS
+383 GKGSGASTPKSGKKSGEKKEGKKTGKS
-398 GDKKE
+398 GDKK
-403 GKKSGKSSDKKLNIL
+403 LNVL

-424 GKAGPK
+424 TKSGGK

-499 AAKTLSPDER
+499 AAKTLSSDDR
-509 GRLPE
+509 SRLPE

-535 MSEEEKQEEMKKRRE
+535 MSEEERKEEMKKKRE

-577 YEDQEIEG
+577 YEDQEIQG
-585 DKSLPTFKL
+585 GKTLPTFKL

-612 VDFLQCYAGLLMPDD
+612 VDFLHCYAGLLMPDN
-627 QYPITAAALMEA
+627 QYPITATALMEA
-639 LAGERSGFHYLNRVL
+639 LAGERSGFLYLNRVL

-709 EDSGGLGGFDD
+709 EDSGPLGGFDD

-725 FLDKLD
+725 FLEKLE
-731 TMEVFE
+731 TIEVFE

-759 VEDHVDARQ
+759 VEDHVDAMQ

-790 AERKMRKEMEVKGE
+790 AERKKQKEMEG
-804 KKKEGGAKKEIK
+804 KEGAAKKESK
-816 KEVKVEP
+816 KEVKV

-841 MQAKKEKEELDRQNK
+841 MQAKKEKEEMDRQNK
-856 ERMEKEA
+856 ERMEREA

-869 KQRAAAERAFQDG
+869 KQRASAERAFQDG

-899 NHNRYWLFSDVVPG
+899 NHNRFWLFSDVVPG

-923 GIDYSFTPPPE
+923 SIDYSFTPPPE
-934 DKPAEPEVEEEEDG
+934 DKPAEPEEDE
-948 ASTATHDSQG
+948 AEDG

-972 GAQQGAVADIC
+972 GAQQGAAADVC

-1004 LDELVESLHPQGV
+1004 LEELVESLHPQGV
-1017 RESELRAKIQS
+1017 RESELKLRIQN

-1041 KARMG
+1041 KAKMG

-1051 GHAELLNYLR
+1051 GYTELLKYLR
-1061 SDIQEVASRLHK
+1061 SDIQEIASRLQK
-1073 GGLGYLDDD
+1073 GGLGYLDDNVD
-1082 KDLKDELKDTESLKD
+1082 IEEQLKGMESLKE

-1124 KKKHG
+1124 KKKQG
-1129 GEESSKAEEVD
+1129 GDDSSKAEEVD

-1257 EEDEEESE
+1257 DEDEEESE
-1265 EEDSEEDEE
+1265 DESEEDED

-1283 MGHSLRP
+1283 MGHSCELV
-1290 RKKNK
+1290 
-1295 QSSSRQKSSKSK
+1295 SKSSKSK
-1307 SKKPSSSSSSQS
+1307 SKKPSSSSSQS
-1319 NKQRTGPNSP
+1319 SKQRAGPNSP

-1334 LVRQSSQSGVRR
+1334 LVRQSVSGPRR

-1357 LKKLTKFR
+1357 LKKLMKFR

-1370 REPVSPEEAE
+1370 REPVSPDEAE
-1380 DYLDIISQPMDFQTM
+1380 DYLDIISQPMDFQTI

-1408 DFLEDIKLVF
+1408 DFLEDMKLVF

-1447 KLLPGLSYLRRRS
+1447 KLLPGLNYLRRRS

-1466 APATSEEEEEEEEEE
+1466 VPATSEEEE
-1481 GEEDEEEEEEEDQ
+1481 EEDEEEEEEEDDDDDDGEQ
-1494 EEEEVPKK
+1494 EEEPKK
-1502 KMQNG
+1502 KMVLFVCLFVFQDLIL
-1507 KSNRKRVRNGRGRR
+1507 RR
-1521 DEESES
+1521 
-1527 EEDNEE
+1527 
-1533 EEEEHDDDD
+1533 
-1542 GRRRSKRTSAT
+1542 T
-1553 SSKKDY
+1553 
-1559 REQDSDGERDTRR
+1559 
-1572 LVQRGACRRRH
+1572 L
-1583 WGRPSRR
+1583 
-1590 AEEGEPDQPATFQR
+1590 
-1604 DKNRLHEVAGRDGSG
+1604 
-1619 VYWVSDWSPV
+1619 
-1629 ARSATYFLSNQC
+1629 
-1641 SSAQVGQAGLCLTQ
+1641 LC
-1655 QVFGLSRSC
+1655 F
-1664 HWSVNWGGSTRPRS
+1664 
-1678 GAHELEHV
+1678 
-1686 AETPPA
+1686 
-1692 ESLAESALQ
+1692 
-1701 AKQPFLIVKCDPH
+1701 
-1714 GVRVQDSQRSP
+1714 
-1725 AKPSTTSTM
+1725 
-1734 AEQ
+1734 

>member
-17 AEAPGP
+17 AEPPGP
-23 GEEVHIIEHT
+23 GEEVYIVEHS

-39 KEEYEARVQRYN
+39 KEEYEARLQRYD

-75 EVTELLQEEYP
+75 EVTELLQEEYN

-117 KYAVDEECDFLVG
+117 KYAVGEECDFLVG
-130 KDKTLQVKVVKIHP
+130 KDKSLRVTVVKIHA
-144 LENPEG
+144 LETPEG
-150 ETAEKKLEGAC
+150 ETGEKKLEGAC

-181 PREEE
+181 LREEE
-186 NRRESLSDRARRSP
+186 NRRESLCDRARRSP
-200 RKLPTAMKEEKKKW
+200 RKLPTAMKEEKKRW

-225 VKLINED
+225 VKLITED

-309 KSLSSPEGKPSKKL
+309 KSLSSPEGRPSKKM
-323 KMSETPEEDSGNEK
+323 KTSDTGEESGTEK
-337 GEKKR
+337 GEKK
-342 KKKKDSLG
+342 KKN

-361 QKIKI
+361 QKIKM

-371 KVKNSGTPKKGD
+371 KVKNSGSPKKGE
-383 GKGSAPSTPKSGRKS
+383 GTSKSSKKL

-403 GKKSGKSSDKKLNIL
+403 RKKTGKGSDKNVL
-418 KASKKD
+418 KATKNTK
-424 GKAGPK
+424 GGPK

-450 PKKRARSTG
+450 PKKRGRSTG

-468 LHPMALHLLRY
+468 LHPMTLHLLRY
-479 YKENKGKEDKKNSL
+479 YKENKGKEDKKNAL
-493 SSLISK
+493 SYLITKTAK
-499 AAKTLSPDER
+499 ALSADER

-514 ELKELVQKR
+514 ELQELVQKR
-523 WELLEQKKRWAA
+523 WEMLEQKRRWAA
-535 MSEEEKQEEMKKRRE
+535 MSEEEKKEEMKKRRE
-550 ELKEKLREKAKERR
+550 EIREKLRERAKERR

-585 DKSLPTFKL
+585 GKSLPTFKL

-605 FGDVAMV
+605 FGNVAMV
-612 VDFLQCYAGLLMPDD
+612 VDFLNCYAGLLMPDD
-627 QYPITAAALMEA
+627 QYPITAIALMEA
-639 LAGERSGFHYLNRVL
+639 LAGEGSGFLYLNRVL

-686 VSELARLC
+686 ASELARLC

-699 AHGEESGQGS
+699 AHGEESAHGS
-709 EDSGGLGGFDD
+709 EDLAPVNDYND
-720 VVTSE
+720 VISSE
-725 FLDKLD
+725 FLDKLE
-731 TMEVFE
+731 TTEVFE

-759 VEDHVDARQ
+759 VEDHVDSMQ

-775 KERLAMLKEVNDRKK
+775 KERLATLKEVNNRKR
-790 AERKMRKEMEVKGE
+790 AQKMKRKEMEDKVKEEGGTLKPE
-804 KKKEGGAKKEIK
+804 KKKEAIAKKDVK
-816 KEVKVEP
+816 KEVTV

-829 MISSV
+829 MITSV
-834 KSRRLMA
+834 KSRQLMV
-841 MQAKKEKEELDRQNK
+841 MQAKKDKEEQDRQNK

-863 EEERMR
+863 EEERLR
-869 KQRAAAERAFQDG
+869 KQKASAERAFQEG
-882 ITKARLVMRRTP
+882 IAKAKQVLRRVP

-923 GIDYSFTPPPE
+923 GIDYSYTPPPE
-934 DKPAEPEVEEEEDG
+934 EEKSAEENQTEEVVEEDED
-948 ASTATHDSQG
+948 G
-958 AEKDDGSIDGAISE
+958 AEKDDGSTDDAVSD
-972 GAQQGAVADIC
+972 GAQQVAPADIC
-983 IETTVPKQGQNL
+983 IETTVPNQGQNL
-995 WFICDNPAE
+995 WCICDNTADLEE
-1004 LDELVESLHPQGV
+1004 LMESLHPQGV
-1017 RESELRAKIQS
+1017 RESQLRSKIQH
-1028 RYQDIL
+1028 RYQDVV

-1041 KARMG
+1041 KSKMG

-1051 GHAELLNYLR
+1051 GHAELLKYMR
-1061 SDIQEVASRLHK
+1061 SDVQEIASRLQK
-1073 GGLGYLDDD
+1073 GGLGYLDDNQD
-1082 KDLKDELKDTESLKD
+1082 FEDQLRAMESLKQ
-1097 FGECIITIQACVIK
+1097 FGESIITIQACVIK

-1124 KKKHG
+1124 KKKQG
-1129 GEESSKAEEVD
+1129 GEENSKAEEVD
-1140 EEKRLA
+1140 EEKKLA

-1155 EKWKTAIR
+1155 EQWKTAIR

-1174 LGMLDACIKWDM
+1174 LGLLDSCIKWDM

-1197 RKGDDEK
+1197 KKDDDEK

-1222 ALYRIPAGEWLC
+1222 ALYRIPDGEWLC
-1234 PACQPTVARRGSRSR
+1234 QACQPTVARRGSRSR
-1249 NYNQDTDE
+1249 NYSQDSDE
-1257 EEDEEESE
+1257 EEDEDESE
-1265 EEDSEEDEE
+1265 EEDSEEDED
-1274 DEEENDYKA
+1274 DEEENDYTA

-1295 QSSSRQKSSKSK
+1295 QSSSRQKRSKSK
-1307 SKKPSSSSSSQS
+1307 SKKSYQASGQSS
-1319 NKQRTGPNSP
+1319 KQRTGPNSP

-1334 LVRQSSQSGVRR
+1334 LVRQSSLTGTRR

-1357 LKKLTKFR
+1357 LKKLMKFR

-1370 REPVSPEEAE
+1370 REPVSLDEAE
-1380 DYLDIISQPMDFQTM
+1380 DYLDIISNPMDFQSM
-1395 LGKFSQGS
+1395 LDKFSKGS
-1403 YRHAQ
+1403 YRNAQ
-1408 DFLEDIKLVF
+1408 DFLQDVKLVF
-1418 SNAEEYNQQGSTVL
+1418 SNAEEYNQQGSHVL
-1432 SCMVKTEQT
+1432 SCMAKTEQT
-1441 FTELLQ
+1441 FVELLQ
-1447 KLLPGLSYLRRRS
+1447 KLVPGLNYLRRHT
-1460 RKRVSQ
+1460 RKRVALS
-1466 APATSEEEEEEEEEE
+1466 PGTSSTDEEDDEEDEEVERNKKVKNGKSSRPRREAAEQQKRTRHGRGRRDEES
-1481 GEEDEEEEEEEDQ
+1481 EEDEEEEEEED
-1494 EEEEVPKK
+1494 
-1502 KMQNG
+1502 
-1507 KSNRKRVRNGRGRR
+1507 SR
-1521 DEESES
+1521 ST
-1527 EEDNEE
+1527 
-1533 EEEEHDDDD
+1533 
-1542 GRRRSKRTSAT
+1542 RRSKRTS
-1553 SSKKDY
+1553 SRRDY
-1559 REQDSDGERDTRR
+1559 REQESDGERGARRTR
-1572 LVQRGACRRRH
+1572 Q
-1583 WGRPSRR
+1583 RPSR
-1590 AEEGEPDQPATFQR
+1590 GEASR
-1604 DKNRLHEVAGRDGSG
+1604 GDGS
-1619 VYWVSDWSPV
+1619 SEED
-1629 ARSATYFLSNQC
+1629 RT
-1641 SSAQVGQAGLCLTQ
+1641 SSRRHSKRQKRL
-1655 QVFGLSRSC
+1655 
-1664 HWSVNWGGSTRPRS
+1664 
-1678 GAHELEHV
+1678 
-1686 AETPPA
+1686 
-1692 ESLAESALQ
+1692 
-1701 AKQPFLIVKCDPH
+1701 
-1714 GVRVQDSQRSP
+1714 
-1725 AKPSTTSTM
+1725 
-1734 AEQ
+1734 

>member
-17 AEAPGP
+17 AEPPGP
-23 GEEVHIIEHT
+23 GEEVYIIEHT

-39 KEEYEARVQRYN
+39 KEEYEARLQRYD

-117 KYAVDEECDFLVG
+117 KYAVGEECDFLVG
-130 KDKTLQVKVVKIHP
+130 KDKSLQVKVVKIHP

-150 ETAEKKLEGAC
+150 ETGEKKLEGAC

-171 SQENQRKEPP
+171 SQENQRKEPL

-200 RKLPTAMKEEKKKW
+200 RKLPTATKEEKKKW

-232 KVISDVPADSLFRTE
+232 KVISDVPADSLYRTE

-302 ENPSAKR
+302 ENPSTKR
-309 KSLSSPEGKPSKKL
+309 KSLTSPEGKPSKKL
-323 KMSETPEEDSGNEK
+323 KTSDTTGEDSGNEK

-342 KKKKDSLG
+342 KKKKDALG

-361 QKIKI
+361 QKIKM

-371 KVKNSGTPKKGD
+371 KVKNSGTPKKGE
-383 GKGSAPSTPKSGRKS
+383 GKGSTTSTPKSGRKS

-403 GKKSGKSSDKKLNIL
+403 GKKTGKSGDKKLNVL

-424 GKAGPK
+424 GKAGAK

-438 LLHLAKSTPAGS
+438 LLHLAKSTSAGS

-499 AAKTLSPDER
+499 AAKTLSPDDR

-514 ELKELVQKR
+514 ELRELVQKR

-535 MSEEEKQEEMKKRRE
+535 MSEEERQEEMKKRRE

-585 DKSLPTFKL
+585 GKTLPTFKL

-612 VDFLQCYAGLLMPDD
+612 VDFLHCYAGLLMPDD
-627 QYPITAAALMEA
+627 QYPITAMALMEA
-639 LAGERSGFHYLNRVL
+639 LAGERSGFLYLNRVL

-665 LAEGYSELDMPLSE
+665 LAEGYNELDMPLSE

-699 AHGEESGQGS
+699 AHGEESGKGS
-709 EDSGGLGGFDD
+709 EDLGPMGGFDD

-725 FLDKLD
+725 FLEKLE
-731 TMEVFE
+731 TIEVFE
-737 LSPEEKVN
+737 LSPEEKVS

-759 VEDHVDARQ
+759 VEDHVDEMQ

-790 AERKMRKEMEVKGE
+790 AERKRRKEMEGE
-804 KKKEGGAKKEIK
+804 KKKEGGSKKEAK
-816 KEVKVEP
+816 KEVKVEQ

-841 MQAKKEKEELDRQNK
+841 MQAKKEKEEMDRQNK

-923 GIDYSFTPPPE
+923 SIDYSFTPPPE
-934 DKPAEPEVEEEEDG
+934 EKPAEPEEEEDG
-948 ASTATHDSQG
+948 AHDSQG
-958 AEKDDGSIDGAISE
+958 TEKDDGSIDGAISE
-972 GAQQGAVADIC
+972 AAQQGAAADVC

-995 WFICDNPAE
+995 WFICDNPADLE
-1004 LDELVESLHPQGV
+1004 ELVEGLHPQGV
-1017 RESELRAKIQS
+1017 RESELKAKIQS
-1028 RYQDIL
+1028 RYQDIV

-1041 KARMG
+1041 KARLG

-1051 GHAELLNYLR
+1051 GYTELLKYLC
-1061 SDIQEVASRLHK
+1061 SDIQEVASRLQK
-1073 GGLGYLDDD
+1073 GGLGYLDDNID
-1082 KDLKDELKDTESLKD
+1082 IEDRLKDTQSLKD

-1197 RKGDDEK
+1197 RKVLRQSPSVLQLMESRPRSRQGSISSRLKAEQTSSVRQVYIQSRQLRRTTGDDEK

-1222 ALYRIPAGEWLC
+1222 ALYRIPHGEWLC

-1249 NYNQDTDE
+1249 NYNQDTEE

-1265 EEDSEEDEE
+1265 EEDSEVEE
-1274 DEEENDYKA
+1274 DDEDDSDYRTTRH
-1283 MGHSLRP
+1283 GLRS

-1295 QSSSRQKSSKSK
+1295 QTSSRQKSSKSK
-1307 SKKPSSSSSSQS
+1307 SKKQSSSSQS
-1319 NKQRTGPNSP
+1319 SKQRAGPNSP
-1329 ADIDE
+1329 ADIDD

-1370 REPVSPEEAE
+1370 REPVSAEEAE

-1466 APATSEEEEEEEEEE
+1466 APATSEEDEEEEDVEEAEEEEEEEE
-1481 GEEDEEEEEEEDQ
+1481 EEEDEEQ
-1494 EEEEVPKK
+1494 EEEPKK

-1507 KSNRKRVRNGRGRR
+1507 KSNSKKSRNCRGRR

-1527 EEDNEE
+1527 EEEQEE
-1533 EEEEHDDDD
+1533 EEGDDEEEDDEEGDDD

-1553 SSKKDY
+1553 SGRKDY
-1559 REQDSDGERDTRR
+1559 REPDSDGERDTRR
-1572 LVQRGACRRRH
+1572 TRQRGGRGDAGGASSDDDRSSQQRH
-1583 WGRPSRR
+1583 SKR
-1590 AEEGEPDQPATFQR
+1590 Q
-1604 DKNRLHEVAGRDGSG
+1604 K
-1619 VYWVSDWSPV
+1619 
-1629 ARSATYFLSNQC
+1629 RS
-1641 SSAQVGQAGLCLTQ
+1641 
-1655 QVFGLSRSC
+1655 
-1664 HWSVNWGGSTRPRS
+1664 
-1678 GAHELEHV
+1678 
-1686 AETPPA
+1686 
-1692 ESLAESALQ
+1692 
-1701 AKQPFLIVKCDPH
+1701 
-1714 GVRVQDSQRSP
+1714 
-1725 AKPSTTSTM
+1725 
-1734 AEQ
+1734 

>member
-17 AEAPGP
+17 AEPPGP
-23 GEEVHIIEHT
+23 GEEVYIIEHT

-39 KEEYEARVQRYN
+39 KDEYEARLQRYS

-117 KYAVDEECDFLVG
+117 KYAVGEECDFLIG
-130 KDKTLQVKVVKIHP
+130 KDKTLPVKVLKIHP
-144 LENPEG
+144 LENPES

-171 SQENQRKEPP
+171 SQENQGKEPP
-181 PREEE
+181 PHEEE

-200 RKLPTAMKEEKKKW
+200 RKLPTAMKEEKKRW
-214 VMPKFLPHKYD
+214 AMPKFLPHKYD

-232 KVISDVPADSLFRTE
+232 KVISSVPADSLYRTE

-302 ENPSAKR
+302 ENPSSKR
-309 KSLSSPEGKPSKKL
+309 KSLTSPEGKPSKKL
-323 KMSETPEEDSGNEK
+323 KTSDATSEDSGNEK
-337 GEKKR
+337 GEKKQ
-342 KKKKDSLG
+342 KK
-350 MPLSPTIWGHM
+350 PLSPTIWGHM
-361 QKIKI
+361 Q
-366 NGSPL
+366 
-371 KVKNSGTPKKGD
+371 VKNSGTPKKGE
-383 GKGSAPSTPKSGRKS
+383 GKTLTPSTPKSGKKS
-398 GDKKE
+398 GEKKE
-403 GKKSGKSSDKKLNIL
+403 GKKTGKTGEKKLNVL

-424 GKAGPK
+424 SKGK
-430 TPKMKQMT
+430 TSKMKQMT
-438 LLHLAKSTPAGS
+438 LLHLAKSPPTGS

-459 MGTPKLGKP
+459 LGTPKLGKP

-479 YKENKGKEDKKNSL
+479 YKENKGKEDKKNAL

-499 AAKTLSPDER
+499 AAKTLSSDDR

-514 ELKELVQKR
+514 ELKDLVQKR
-523 WELLEQKKRWAA
+523 WELLEHKKRWAA
-535 MSEEEKQEEMKKRRE
+535 MSEEERKEEMKKRRE

-577 YEDQEIEG
+577 YEDQEIQG
-585 DKSLPTFKL
+585 GKTLPTFKL

-612 VDFLQCYAGLLMPDD
+612 VDFLNCYAGLLMPDD
-627 QYPITAAALMEA
+627 QYPITAAALIDA
-639 LAGERSGFHYLNRVL
+639 LAGEGSGFLYLNRVL

-686 VSELARLC
+686 VSEIARLC

-699 AHGEESGQGS
+699 AHGESGQGS
-709 EDSGGLGGFDD
+709 EVSGLMGGFDD

-725 FLDKLD
+725 FLEKLE
-731 TMEVFE
+731 TIEVFE

-759 VEDHVDARQ
+759 VEDHVDAMQ

-790 AERKMRKEMEVKGE
+790 AEKKKQKEMEMEGKGD
-804 KKKEGGAKKEIK
+804 KKKEVTVKKESK
-816 KEVKVEP
+816 KEVMV
-823 EPEPED
+823 EPED

-834 KSRRLMA
+834 KSRRLMS
-841 MQAKKEKEELDRQNK
+841 MQAKKEKEEMDRQNK
-856 ERMEKEA
+856 ERMEREA

-869 KQRAAAERAFQDG
+869 KQKASAERAFQDG

-923 GIDYSFTPPPE
+923 SIDYSFTPPPE
-934 DKPAEPEVEEEEDG
+934 DKPGEPEGEEEEDG
-948 ASTATHDSQG
+948 EAAATQDSQG

-972 GAQQGAVADIC
+972 GAQQGAAVVDVC

-995 WFICDNPAE
+995 WFICDNAAE
-1004 LDELVESLHPQGV
+1004 LEELVESLHPQGV
-1017 RESELRAKIQS
+1017 RESELKLRIQNK
-1028 RYQDIL
+1028 YQDIL
-1034 HSIHLTR
+1034 HSVHLTR
-1041 KARMG
+1041 KAKMG
-1046 LRTCD
+1046 LRNCD
-1051 GHAELLNYLR
+1051 GYTELLKYLR
-1061 SDIQEVASRLHK
+1061 SDVQEIASRLHK
-1073 GGLGYLDDD
+1073 GGLGYLEDNVDI
-1082 KDLKDELKDTESLKD
+1082 EEQLKDTESLKD

-1124 KKKHG
+1124 KKKQEG
-1129 GEESSKAEEVD
+1129 GDSSKAEEVD

-1197 RKGDDEK
+1197 KKVCRQRTSVVKLVETRPKSRQGSSIQSARQTSVRQVYIQSGQLPRPRGDDEK

-1222 ALYRIPAGEWLC
+1222 ALYRIPSGEWRC

-1257 EEDEEESE
+1257 DEDEEESE
-1265 EEDSEEDEE
+1265 EDSEEEDE

-1295 QSSSRQKSSKSK
+1295 QSVLRQKSLKYK
-1307 SKKPSSSSSSQS
+1307 SKKPSASNSHSS
-1319 NKQRTGPNSP
+1319 KQRGGPSSP

-1334 LVRQSSQSGVRR
+1334 LVRQSSVSGVRR
-1346 QALELERCEEI
+1346 QALELEKCEEI
-1357 LKKLTKFR
+1357 LKKLIKFR

-1370 REPVSPEEAE
+1370 REPVSADEAE
-1380 DYLDIISQPMDFQTM
+1380 DYFDIISQPMDFQTM
-1395 LGKFSQGS
+1395 LGKFGQGS
-1403 YRHAQ
+1403 YRHGH

-1418 SNAEEYNQQGSTVL
+1418 SNAEEYNQQGSAVL

-1441 FTELLQ
+1441 LTELLQ

-1460 RKRVSQ
+1460 RKRVVQ
-1466 APATSEEEEEEEEEE
+1466 PAATSED
-1481 GEEDEEEEEEEDQ
+1481 EEDEEEEEEEEVQ
-1494 EEEEVPKK
+1494 EEQPKK

-1507 KSNRKRVRNGRGRR
+1507 KLKRKKTRGGRGRR
-1521 DEESES
+1521 HEEDESES
-1527 EEDNEE
+1527 EEAEE
-1533 EEEEHDDDD
+1533 I

-1553 SSKKDY
+1553 TGRKDY
-1559 REQDSDGERDTRR
+1559 REQDSDGERD
-1572 LVQRGACRRRH
+1572 
-1583 WGRPSRR
+1583 SRR
-1590 AEEGEPDQPATFQR
+1590 TRHRGGRGDAGGASSDEDRSSQQR
-1604 DKNRLHEVAGRDGSG
+1604 HSKRQK
-1619 VYWVSDWSPV
+1619 
-1629 ARSATYFLSNQC
+1629 RS
-1641 SSAQVGQAGLCLTQ
+1641 
-1655 QVFGLSRSC
+1655 
-1664 HWSVNWGGSTRPRS
+1664 
-1678 GAHELEHV
+1678 
-1686 AETPPA
+1686 
-1692 ESLAESALQ
+1692 
-1701 AKQPFLIVKCDPH
+1701 
-1714 GVRVQDSQRSP
+1714 
-1725 AKPSTTSTM
+1725 
-1734 AEQ
+1734 

>member
-1 MAPLLGRKPYP
+1 NICSFKVVSAISDFLCSPLIFYQ
-12 LAKPL
+12 
-17 AEAPGP
+17 
-23 GEEVHIIEHT
+23 
-33 KEAFRN
+33 
-39 KEEYEARVQRYN
+39 EYEARLQRYS
-51 ERIWTCKSTGSSQL
+51 ERIWTCKSTGSLQL

-117 KYAVDEECDFLVG
+117 KYAVGEECDFVVG
-130 KDKTLQVKVVKIHP
+130 KDKSLRVKVVKIHP

-150 ETAEKKLEGAC
+150 EPGEKKLEGAC

-200 RKLPTAMKEEKKKW
+200 RKASTAMKEERKKW
-214 VMPKFLPHKYD
+214 AMPKFLPHKYD
-225 VKLINED
+225 VKLVNED
-232 KVISDVPADSLFRTE
+232 KVISDVPADSLYRTE
-247 RPPTKEIMRYF
+247 RPPTKEIVRYF
-258 IRHYALRLGMGE
+258 IRHYALRLGKGE

-302 ENPSAKR
+302 ENPSTKR
-309 KSLSSPEGKPSKKL
+309 KSLTSPEGKPSKKP
-323 KMSETPEEDSGNEK
+323 KTTDTPGEDSGNEK
-337 GEKKR
+337 GEKKK

-361 QKIKI
+361 QKIKM

-371 KVKNSGTPKKGD
+371 KVKNSGTPKKGE
-383 GKGSAPSTPKSGRKS
+383 GKSSAPSTPKSGKKS

-403 GKKSGKSSDKKLNIL
+403 GKKTGKSGDKKLNVL
-418 KASKKD
+418 KTSKKD
-424 GKAGPK
+424 GKAGAK

-450 PKKRARSTG
+450 PKKRVRSTG
-459 MGTPKLGKP
+459 KGTPKLGKP

-479 YKENKGKEDKKNSL
+479 YKENKGKEDKKNFL

-499 AAKTLSPDER
+499 AAKTLSSDDR

-535 MSEEEKQEEMKKRRE
+535 MSEEERKEEMKKKRE

-577 YEDQEIEG
+577 YEDQEIECG
-585 DKSLPTFKL
+585 KTLPSFKL

-605 FGDVAMV
+605 FGNVAMV
-612 VDFLQCYAGLLMPDD
+612 VDFLSCYAGLLMPED
-627 QYPITAAALMEA
+627 QYPITAVALMEA
-639 LAGERSGFHYLNRVL
+639 LVGEGSGFLYLNRVL

-686 VSELARLC
+686 ASELARLC

-699 AHGEESGQGS
+699 AHGEESAQGS
-709 EDSGGLGGFDD
+709 EDSGAVGGFDD

-725 FLDKLD
+725 FLDKLE
-731 TMEVFE
+731 TIEVFE
-737 LSPEEKVN
+737 LSPEEKVT

-759 VEDHVDARQ
+759 VEDHVDATQ

-790 AERKMRKEMEVKGE
+790 AERKMRKEMESKGE
-804 KKKEGGAKKEIK
+804 KKKEGGAKKEKEKK

-841 MQAKKEKEELDRQNK
+841 MQAKKEKEEMDRQNK

-869 KQRAAAERAFQDG
+869 RQRASAERAFQDG
-882 ITKARLVMRRTP
+882 ITKARLVMRRAP

-923 GIDYSFTPPPE
+923 SIDYSFTPPPE
-934 DKPAEPEVEEEEDG
+934 EKPEEKPVDMDG
-948 ASTATHDSQG
+948 AV
-958 AEKDDGSIDGAISE
+958 SE
-972 GAQQGAVADIC
+972 GAQPGAAAEVC

-995 WFICDNPAE
+995 WFICDNIPE
-1004 LDELVESLHPQGV
+1004 LEELVESLHPQGV
-1017 RESELRAKIQS
+1017 RESELKAKIQS
-1028 RYQDIL
+1028 RYQDII

-1041 KARMG
+1041 KGKLG

-1051 GHAELLNYLR
+1051 GSSELLKYLR
-1061 SDIQEVASRLHK
+1061 SDIQEVASRLQK
-1073 GGLGYLDDD
+1073 GGLGYLDDNTD
-1082 KDLKDELKDTESLKD
+1082 IEEQVSMESLKD

-1124 KKKHG
+1124 KKKQG
-1129 GEESSKAEEVD
+1129 GEESSKTEEVD

-1155 EKWKTAIR
+1155 EKWRTAIR

-1257 EEDEEESE
+1257 EESEEESE
-1265 EEDSEEDEE
+1265 EEESEEDEE
-1274 DEEENDYKA
+1274 DEEDNDYKVR
-1283 MGHSLRP
+1283 L
-1290 RKKNK
+1290 
-1295 QSSSRQKSSKSK
+1295 
-1307 SKKPSSSSSSQS
+1307 SSQ
-1319 NKQRTGPNSP
+1319 T
-1329 ADIDE
+1329 
-1334 LVRQSSQSGVRR
+1334 GVRR
-1346 QALELERCEEI
+1346 QVLELERCEEI
-1357 LKKLTKFR
+1357 LKKLMKFR

-1395 LGKFSQGS
+1395 LGKFSQNS

-1408 DFLEDIKLVF
+1408 DFLEDMKLVF

-1432 SCMVKTEQT
+1432 SCMVKTEQSL
-1441 FTELLQ
+1441 TELLQ

-1466 APATSEEEEEEEEEE
+1466 APASSEEEEEEEEEE
-1481 GEEDEEEEEEEDQ
+1481 DEEADEEEEDED
-1494 EEEEVPKK
+1494 PIILNRKKGKK
-1502 KMQNG
+1502 KVSCQLLVPG
-1507 KSNRKRVRNGRGRR
+1507 CFR
-1521 DEESES
+1521 DL
-1527 EEDNEE
+1527 
-1533 EEEEHDDDD
+1533 
-1542 GRRRSKRTSAT
+1542 T
-1553 SSKKDY
+1553 
-1559 REQDSDGERDTRR
+1559 
-1572 LVQRGACRRRH
+1572 
-1583 WGRPSRR
+1583 
-1590 AEEGEPDQPATFQR
+1590 
-1604 DKNRLHEVAGRDGSG
+1604 
-1619 VYWVSDWSPV
+1619 WS
-1629 ARSATYFLSNQC
+1629 LS
-1641 SSAQVGQAGLCLTQ
+1641 
-1655 QVFGLSRSC
+1655 FGL
-1664 HWSVNWGGSTRPRS
+1664 
-1678 GAHELEHV
+1678 
-1686 AETPPA
+1686 
-1692 ESLAESALQ
+1692 
-1701 AKQPFLIVKCDPH
+1701 
-1714 GVRVQDSQRSP
+1714 
-1725 AKPSTTSTM
+1725 
-1734 AEQ
+1734 

>member
-1 MAPLLGRKPYP
+1 MLAGLVSSLLTSVYR
-12 LAKPL
+12 
-17 AEAPGP
+17 
-23 GEEVHIIEHT
+23 
-33 KEAFRN
+33 
-39 KEEYEARVQRYN
+39 EYEARLQRYN
-51 ERIWTCKSTGSSQL
+51 ERIWTCKSTGSLQL

-86 QWFEKPVLEMVHH
+86 LWFEKPVLEMVHH

-130 KDKTLQVKVVKIHP
+130 KDQSLRVKVIKIHP
-144 LENPEG
+144 LETPEG
-150 ETAEKKLEGAC
+150 ESGEKKLEGAC
-161 DSPSSDKENA
+161 DSPSSDKENT
-171 SQENQRKEPP
+171 SQENQRKELPS
-181 PREEE
+181 REEE

-200 RKLPTAMKEEKKKW
+200 RKSATATKEEKKRW

-232 KVISDVPADSLFRTE
+232 KVISNVPADSLYRTE

-258 IRHYALRLGMGE
+258 IRHYALRLGKGE

-277 DELVKKFNLPSKFSD
+277 DDLVKKYNLPSKFSD
-292 FLLDPHKFLA
+292 FLLDPQKFLA
-302 ENPSAKR
+302 ENPSTKR
-309 KSLSSPEGKPSKKL
+309 KSLTSSEGKPSKKV
-323 KMSETPEEDSGNEK
+323 KTDDTPGEDSGNEK
-337 GEKKR
+337 GEKKK
-342 KKKKDSLG
+342 KKKKDSQGL
-350 MPLSPTIWGHM
+350 PLSPTIWGHM
-361 QKIKI
+361 QMKM

-371 KVKNSGTPKKGD
+371 KVKSSGTPKKGD
-383 GKGSAPSTPKSGRKS
+383 GKGSVPSTPKSGKKT
-398 GDKKE
+398 GDKKD
-403 GKKSGKSSDKKLNIL
+403 GKKSGKSGDKKHNVL
-418 KASKKD
+418 KSSKKD
-424 GKAGPK
+424 GKAGDK

-438 LLHLAKSTPAGS
+438 LLQLAKGTPSGS
-450 PKKRARSTG
+450 PKKRARSTSL
-459 MGTPKLGKP
+459 GTPKLGKP
-468 LHPMALHLLRY
+468 LHPMALHLIRY
-479 YKENKGKEDKKNSL
+479 YKEHKGKEDKKTSL
-493 SSLISK
+493 SSLVSK
-499 AAKTLSPDER
+499 AAKTLTAEDR
-509 GRLPE
+509 GRLPD

-535 MSEEEKQEEMKKRRE
+535 MSEEERNEEMKRRRA
-550 ELKEKLREKAKERR
+550 ELKEKLREKAKEKR
-564 EKEMLVRREQSRR
+564 KQEMLVRQEQSRR
-577 YEDQEIEG
+577 YEDQEIEDG
-585 DKSLPTFKL
+585 KALPTFKL

-605 FGDVAMV
+605 FGSVAMV
-612 VDFLQCYAGLLMPDD
+612 VDFLHCYAGLLMPDD
-627 QYPITAAALMEA
+627 QYPITAVALMEA
-639 LAGERSGFHYLNRVL
+639 LAGDRSGFHYLNRVL

-665 LAEGYSELDMPLSE
+665 LAEGYSELDMSLSE

-686 VSELARLC
+686 ASELTRLC

-699 AHGEESGQGS
+699 AHEESGQGS
-709 EDSGGLGGFDD
+709 EDSGAMGGYDD
-720 VVTSE
+720 VVSSE
-725 FLDKLD
+725 FLEKLE
-731 TMEVFE
+731 TVEVFE
-737 LSPEEKVN
+737 LSPEEKVD

-759 VEDHVDARQ
+759 VEDHVDAMQ

-790 AERKMRKEMEVKGE
+790 AEKKMRKEMESKGE
-804 KKKEGGAKKEIK
+804 KKKEGGVKKESK

-829 MISSV
+829 LISLV

-863 EEERMR
+863 EEERLR
-869 KQRAAAERAFQDG
+869 KQKAAAERAFQDG
-882 ITKARLVMRRTP
+882 ITKAKLVMRRTP

-913 LYIEKGWVHE
+913 LYIEKGWVHD

-934 DKPAEPEVEEEEDG
+934 EKAAEAEMEEEEEEEDSEA
-948 ASTATHDSQG
+948 ASVPDSQE
-958 AEKDDGSIDGAISE
+958 AEKDDASVDGAANE
-972 GAQQGAVADIC
+972 GVQQGAAPDVC
-983 IETTVPKQGQNL
+983 IETTIPKQGQNL
-995 WFICDNPAE
+995 WFVIDTQAE
-1004 LDELVESLHPQGV
+1004 LEELVESLHPQGV
-1017 RESELRAKIQS
+1017 RESELKLKIQS

-1034 HSIHLTR
+1034 HSIHLSR
-1041 KARMG
+1041 KSKLG
-1046 LRTCD
+1046 LRSCD
-1051 GHAELLNYLR
+1051 GYAELLKNMR
-1061 SDIQEVASRLHK
+1061 SDIQEIASRLQK
-1073 GGLGYLDDD
+1073 GGLGYLDDNID
-1082 KDLKDELKDTESLKD
+1082 IEDQLRDMESLKD

-1124 KKKHG
+1124 KKKQG

-1140 EEKRLA
+1140 EEKKLA

-1155 EKWKTAIR
+1155 EKWKTAMR

-1222 ALYRIPAGEWLC
+1222 ALYRIPAGEWRC

-1257 EEDEEESE
+1257 EESEEESE
-1265 EEDSEEDEE
+1265 EECSEDEEE

-1295 QSSSRQKSSKSK
+1295 KSSSRQKSSKSK
-1307 SKKPSSSSSSQS
+1307 PKKLSGSQTSKHRAGPS
-1319 NKQRTGPNSP
+1319 SP

-1334 LVRQSSQSGVRR
+1334 LVRQSSQTGVSK

-1357 LKKLTKFR
+1357 LKKLMKFR

-1370 REPVSPEEAE
+1370 RDPVSPDEAE
-1380 DYLDIISQPMDFQTM
+1380 DYLDIISEPMDFQTM

-1408 DFLEDIKLVF
+1408 DFLEDMKLVF

-1441 FTELLQ
+1441 FTELIQ
-1447 KLLPGLSYLRRRS
+1447 KLLPGISYLRRRS
-1460 RKRVSQ
+1460 RKRISQ
-1466 APATSEEEEEEEEEE
+1466 APPSSEEEEEEEEEE
-1481 GEEDEEEEEEEDQ
+1481 DDEEDCEEQVEE
-1494 EEEEVPKK
+1494 PKK

-1507 KSNRKRVRNGRGRR
+1507 KSNQKTTRKGRAQK
-1521 DEESES
+1521 DESES
-1527 EEDNEE
+1527 EEDSEE
-1533 EEEEHDDDD
+1533 EENSS
-1542 GRRRSKRTSAT
+1542 RRRSKRTSAT
-1553 SSKKDY
+1553 SGRKDY
-1559 REQDSDGERDTRR
+1559 RELDSDGEQDTRR
-1572 LVQRGACRRRH
+1572 TRHRRERGDASSDEEQPSHQQRH
-1583 WGRPSRR
+1583 S
-1590 AEEGEPDQPATFQR
+1590 
-1604 DKNRLHEVAGRDGSG
+1604 KRLK
-1619 VYWVSDWSPV
+1619 
-1629 ARSATYFLSNQC
+1629 RS
-1641 SSAQVGQAGLCLTQ
+1641 
-1655 QVFGLSRSC
+1655 
-1664 HWSVNWGGSTRPRS
+1664 
-1678 GAHELEHV
+1678 
-1686 AETPPA
+1686 
-1692 ESLAESALQ
+1692 
-1701 AKQPFLIVKCDPH
+1701 
-1714 GVRVQDSQRSP
+1714 
-1725 AKPSTTSTM
+1725 
-1734 AEQ
+1734 